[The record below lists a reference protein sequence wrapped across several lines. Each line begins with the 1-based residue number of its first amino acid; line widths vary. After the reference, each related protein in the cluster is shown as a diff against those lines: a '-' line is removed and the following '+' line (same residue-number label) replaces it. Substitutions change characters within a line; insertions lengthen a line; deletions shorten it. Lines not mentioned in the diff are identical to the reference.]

1 MSEAHTP
8 TLPESKLAAANGFL
22 GLFVGFALLGVFTA
36 SVLVGANDLAPPA
49 PGMKAVVA
57 ITALV
62 SLFTSILSFAGLFVV
77 APNEARVVTLFGR
90 YVGSVRDPGF
100 FWTNPFTN
108 RRPISLRVR
117 NFETNRLK
125 VNDADG
131 NPIEIGAVVV
141 WRVVDTAEAVFEV
154 EDFEKFVHVQ
164 SEAALRSLASHYAY
178 DAHDSGRQSLST
190 HQDEVAAALMTAVR
204 ARLAKAGVDVLE
216 ARISH
221 LAYAPEIAAAML
233 QRQQASAVV
242 AARQQIVEGAVGMVD
257 HALQMLSKQQIVELD
272 DERKAAMVSNLLVVL
287 CSDRA
292 AHPVVNTGTLY

>member
-1 MSEAHTP
+1 MKVA
-8 TLPESKLAAANGFL
+8 
-22 GLFVGFALLGVFTA
+22 
-36 SVLVGANDLAPPA
+36 VLVGALL
-49 PGMKAVVA
+49 
-57 ITALV
+57 T
-62 SLFTSILSFAGLFVV
+62 LFTSILSFSGLFVV